1 MRKGFLFC
9 VTVLL
14 VIMTGCGTNGVR
26 DSTYEGESRDGTT
39 LISNKPGTS
48 VNDNGDAAEQ
58 PSDQLLNSPGS
69 NSNITPTTGS
79 EVEKARAI
87 VEKNTE
93 FEAGAVW
100 LKGQTLSVTIHEQGK
115 FHSSGE
121 RNKEKQRV
129 KELLKQALPRYSIEV
144 NMETDKD

>member
-1 MRKGFLFC
+1 MKKGFIFF

-14 VIMTGCGTNGVR
+14 AIMTGCGVNEDR

-39 LISNKPGTS
+39 LISNKPGKS
-48 VNDNGDAAEQ
+48 VNNRGDAAEQ

-79 EVEKARAI
+79 EVKKARAV
-87 VEKNTE
+87 VEENTD

-100 LKGQTLSVTIHEQGK
+100 LKGKTLSVTIHERAE
-115 FHSSGE
+115 FHSNEE
-121 RNKEKQRV
+121 RNREKERV
-129 KELLKQALPRYSIEV
+129 RELLKQALPRYNIEV
-144 NMETDKD
+144 NMKTDKD